1 MHRTRIVIGNATQ
14 CYRYRRLDIGDHHL
28 ELAFTEGVKRPR
40 LETCAGCKRPRT
52 PEVLP
57 VQEIS
62 VVPRIVRRVLAR
74 WPRAAPQRVRTVSR
88 HRKPHES
95 QCAAC
100 RRVSWFG
107 LLRTILGATYS
118 GTAGD
123 NAFISPTRRA
133 QTITKSTG
141 RIQGCDRG
149 RLKRRRREGT
159 AVNAASEAVAQLAGL
174 AE

>member
-74 WPRAAPQRVRTVSR
+74 WPRAAPQRVRTVSAPQATTR
-88 HRKPHES
+88 ANAPH
-95 QCAAC
+95 AAVC
-100 RRVSWFG
+100 RGFVS
-107 LLRTILGATYS
+107 S
-118 GTAGD
+118 GR
-123 NAFISPTRRA
+123 S
-133 QTITKSTG
+133 
-141 RIQGCDRG
+141 
-149 RLKRRRREGT
+149 
-159 AVNAASEAVAQLAGL
+159 
-174 AE
+174 